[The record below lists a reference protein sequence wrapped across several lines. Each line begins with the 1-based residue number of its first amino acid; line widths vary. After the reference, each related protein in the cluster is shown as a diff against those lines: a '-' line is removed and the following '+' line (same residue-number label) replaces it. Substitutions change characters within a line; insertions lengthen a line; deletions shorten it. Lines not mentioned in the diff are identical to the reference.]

1 MFENI
6 TLNDGS
12 KFVISSLKDIADIVR
27 EKLGSE
33 LAEIILRKK
42 EEYDNWMKEKIELL
56 EEVNNVKRE

>member
-56 EEVNNVKRE
+56 L